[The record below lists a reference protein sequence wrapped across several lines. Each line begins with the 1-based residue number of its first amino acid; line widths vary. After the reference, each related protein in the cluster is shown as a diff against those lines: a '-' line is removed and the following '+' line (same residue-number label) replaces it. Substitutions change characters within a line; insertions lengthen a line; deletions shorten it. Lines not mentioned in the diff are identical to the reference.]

1 MNRTSIAS
9 MLLNLPAPAI
19 AAEIVRA
26 AAEAV
31 PAAVAAAGVVVVD
44 ATVVVGDA
52 AAMEVTVAAMVA
64 AAEAVT
70 KRDQANLKG
79 RDQSRGLFLALTIQ
93 CSRDCEIRSNRVRSN
108 PQTFRSS

>member
-31 PAAVAAAGVVVVD
+31 PAAVAAGVVVVD

-52 AAMEVTVAAMVA
+52 AAMEVTVAAMAA

-93 CSRDCEIRSNRVRSN
+93 CSRDCEIR
-108 PQTFRSS
+108 